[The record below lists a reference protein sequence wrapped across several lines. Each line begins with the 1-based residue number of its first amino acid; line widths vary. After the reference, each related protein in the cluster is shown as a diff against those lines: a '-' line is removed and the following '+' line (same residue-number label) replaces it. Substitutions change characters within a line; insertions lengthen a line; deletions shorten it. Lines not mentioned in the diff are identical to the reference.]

1 MITKRQ
7 YIVENTLKE
16 MILEAEASN
25 VTDNASSDSVDSPF
39 TPAEEKFLGKF
50 DAYGTRHLGIIYS
63 TSDIGIREFI
73 GRSGVELNLTPEIL
87 LSLMRQNFVKLVPYT
102 GFGKNDDYTI
112 ELQLTLDDVKGLG
125 ADDKEALKSK
135 SAAGGGGG
143 AETVP
148 EMPAPE
154 APEPSTPAPENAWVV
169 KYGDVLKESVTIA
182 KKLITEKKKTK
193 ESGKSTIYTDQSRIL
208 KHLPNHYINQLKK
221 IIGLL
226 DKQTNNTSEKER
238 IIADILDNLQIN
250 FNLSAKHIAK
260 AYEFHKSQKK
270 LQKIINKDK

>member
-1 MITKRQ
+1 MISKRRH
-7 YIVENTLKE
+7 IIENTLKE
-16 MILEAEASN
+16 MILEQAPSN
-25 VTDNASSDSVDSPF
+25 SNTDAGANSDTALF

-50 DAYGTRHLGIIYS
+50 DAYGTTHLGIIYS

-73 GRSGVELNLTPEIL
+73 GRSGGELGLTPEIL
-87 LSLMRQNFVKLVPYT
+87 LSLIRRNVVKLVPYT
-102 GFGKNDDYTI
+102 GFGQNDDYTI
-112 ELQLTLDDVKGLG
+112 ELQLSLNAVKGLG
-125 ADDKEALKSK
+125 AEDKEALKSK
-135 SAAGGGGG
+135 ESSAGG
-143 AETVP
+143 AA
-148 EMPAPE
+148 APM
-154 APEPSTPAPENAWVV
+154 PEPPPLPEPPAPENAWVV
-169 KYGDVLKESVTIA
+169 KYGDVLHESAIIA
-182 KKLITEKKKTK
+182 KQLISEKKKTK
-193 ESGKSTIYTDQSRIL
+193 ESSKSTIYTDQSRIL

-260 AYEFHKSQKK
+260 AYEFHKNQKK